1 MRRRE
6 FLIGTGL
13 SAAVLPMS
21 PRARAAAGAMKRVA
35 ILMGVAD
42 DKIGQN
48 RVAAFQL
55 GLRELGWEQGRNIK
69 YEVRWGA
76 GNADLTRQYAN
87 ELVALKPD
95 LILATNTPTARTLK
109 QATDTLPIVFT
120 GLADPIAD
128 GIVASYAN
136 PSGNFTG
143 FVSFSAAIAG
153 KWLQLLKEVAP
164 SSTRIVVLYNPDTA
178 PYAIFYPVMEAI
190 APSLGMTL
198 LRSPVRDKEAIE
210 SAIRE
215 LSAASGGALAI
226 IPDVFMLLHGKT
238 IFDLAISNRLPSVG
252 PLRQFV
258 LAGSLI
264 SYGSNFDKL
273 FRQAAPYA
281 DRILRGEKPKNLP
294 VQEPTEY
301 ELIVNLKTAKAI
313 GLTVPETL
321 LGRADEVIE

>member
-6 FLIGTGL
+6 FLLGTGL
-13 SAAVLPMS
+13 LATTLSIS
-21 PRARAAAGAMKRVA
+21 PRARAADAMKRVA
-35 ILMGVAD
+35 ILMGGAE
-42 DKIGQN
+42 DKVWQN
-48 RVAAFQL
+48 RVAAFRL
-55 GLRELGWEQGRNIK
+55 GLREHGWEDGRNIQ
-69 YEVRWGA
+69 YEIRWGA
-76 GNADLTRQYAN
+76 GDAARTRDYAK
-87 ELVALKPD
+87 ELVALRPD
-95 LILATNTPTARTLK
+95 LILATNTPTARALK
-109 QATDTLPIVFT
+109 AATETVPIVFA

-136 PSGNFTG
+136 PSGTFTG

-164 SSTRIVVLYNPDTA
+164 SAAQICVLYNPDTA
-178 PYAIFYPVMEAI
+178 PHAIFYPVMEAI

-198 LRSPVRDKEAIE
+198 VRSPVRDKQAVE
-210 SAIRE
+210 SAIGKI
-215 LSAASGGALAI
+215 SAVPGGALAI
-226 IPDVFMLLHGKT
+226 VPDVFMLLHGKT
-238 IFDLAISNRLPSVG
+238 IFDLAIGNRLPSVS

-258 LAGSLI
+258 ALGSLI

-273 FRQAAPYA
+273 FRQAASYG
-281 DRILRGEKPKNLP
+281 DRILRGDKPNKLP

-321 LGRADEVIE
+321 LGRADDVIE

>member
-13 SAAVLPMS
+13 SAAALPIS
-21 PRARAAAGAMKRVA
+21 PRARAADAMKRVA

-42 DKIGQN
+42 EKIGRG
-48 RVAAFQL
+48 RVAAFQQ
-55 GLRELGWEQGRNIK
+55 GLRELGWEEGRNVH

-76 GNADLTRQYAN
+76 GDAARARDYAK
-87 ELVALKPD
+87 ELVALNPD
-95 LILATNTPTARTLK
+95 LILATNTPTARALK
-109 QATDTLPIVFT
+109 QATETIPVVFT

-128 GIVASYAN
+128 GIVGSYAS

-164 SSTRIVVLYNPDTA
+164 SSAQVGVLYNPDTA
-178 PYAIFYPVMEAI
+178 PYAIFLPVMDAI
-190 APSLGMTL
+190 APSLGMNL
-198 LRSPVRDKEAIE
+198 VRMPVRDKEAIE
-210 SAIRE
+210 SAIGG
-215 LSAASGGALAI
+215 LSPESGGALAI
-226 IPDVFMLLHGKT
+226 VPDVFMLLHGKT
-238 IFDLAISNRLPSVG
+238 IFDLAISRRLPSVS

-273 FRQAAPYA
+273 FRQASPYA

-301 ELIVNLKTAKAI
+301 ELFVNLKTAKAI
-313 GLTVPETL
+313 GLTIPETL

>member
-1 MRRRE
+1 
-6 FLIGTGL
+6 
-13 SAAVLPMS
+13 MS
-21 PRARAAAGAMKRVA
+21 PCAQAADVAKRVA

-42 DKIGQN
+42 DKTGQS
-48 RVAAFQL
+48 RVAEFQR
-55 GLRELGWEQGRNIK
+55 GLRELGWEDGRNVH

-76 GNADLTRQYAN
+76 GNADLTRQYAK
-87 ELVALKPD
+87 ELVALNPD
-95 LILATNTPTARTLK
+95 LILATNTPTARALK
-109 QATDTLPIVFT
+109 QATETVPIVFT
-120 GLADPIAD
+120 GLSDPVAD
-128 GIVASYAN
+128 GIVASHAN
-136 PSGNFTG
+136 PAGNFTG

-164 SSTRIVVLYNPDTA
+164 FAAQVRVLYNPDTA

-190 APSLGMTL
+190 APRLGMTL
-198 LRSPVRDKEAIE
+198 IRTPVRDKGAIE
-210 SAIRE
+210 SAIAE
-215 LSAASGGALAI
+215 LSGASGGALAI

-238 IFDLAISNRLPSVG
+238 TFDLAISHRLPSVS

-258 LAGSLI
+258 AAGSLI

-273 FRQAAPYA
+273 FRQAASYA

-313 GLTVPETL
+313 GLTIPETL

>member
-6 FLIGTGL
+6 FLIGSGL
-13 SAAVLPMS
+13 SAAALSTSLSV
-21 PRARAAAGAMKRVA
+21 RAADATKRVA

-42 DKIGQN
+42 EKVGQN
-48 RVAAFQL
+48 RVAAFKL
-55 GLRELGWEQGRNIK
+55 GLRELGWEDGRNIRHD
-69 YEVRWGA
+69 VRWGEGDA
-76 GNADLTRQYAN
+76 ARTRDYAK
-87 ELVALKPD
+87 ELVALNPD
-95 LILATNTPTARTLK
+95 LILATNTPTARALK
-109 QATDTLPIVFT
+109 QATETVPIVFT

-153 KWLQLLKEVAP
+153 KWLQLLKEAAP

-198 LRSPVRDKEAIE
+198 VGSPVRDKEAIE
-210 SAIRE
+210 SAIGG

-226 IPDVFMLLHGKT
+226 MPDVFMLLHGKT
-238 IFDLAISNRLPSVG
+238 IFDLAISRRLPSVS

-258 LAGSLI
+258 AAGSLI

-273 FRQAAPYA
+273 FRQAASYA
-281 DRILRGEKPKNLP
+281 DRILRGDKPNKLP

-301 ELIVNLKTAKAI
+301 ELIVNLRTAKAI
-313 GLTVPETL
+313 GLTMPETL

>member
-13 SAAVLPMS
+13 LATTLSIS
-21 PRARAAAGAMKRVA
+21 PRARAAVAMKRVA
-35 ILMGVAD
+35 ILMGGAE
-42 DKIGQN
+42 DKVWQN
-48 RVAAFQL
+48 RVAAFRL
-55 GLRELGWEQGRNIK
+55 GLREHGWEDGRNIQ
-69 YEVRWGA
+69 YEIRWGGGDA
-76 GNADLTRQYAN
+76 ARTRDYAK
-87 ELVALKPD
+87 ELVALGPD
-95 LILATNTPTARTLK
+95 LILATNTPTARALK
-109 QATDTLPIVFT
+109 AATETVPIVFA

-164 SSTRIVVLYNPDTA
+164 SAAQICVLYNPDTA
-178 PYAIFYPVMEAI
+178 PHAIFYPVMEAI

-198 LRSPVRDKEAIE
+198 VRSPVRDKQAVE
-210 SAIRE
+210 SAIGGI
-215 LSAASGGALAI
+215 SAVPGGALAI
-226 IPDVFMLLHGKT
+226 VPDVFMLLHGKT
-238 IFDLAISNRLPSVG
+238 IFDLAIGNRLPSVS

-258 LAGSLI
+258 ALGSLI

-273 FRQAAPYA
+273 FRQAASYG
-281 DRILRGEKPKNLP
+281 DRILRGDKPNKLP

-321 LGRADEVIE
+321 LGRADDVIE

>member
-13 SAAVLPMS
+13 SAAALPVS
-21 PRARAAAGAMKRVA
+21 PRTRAADAMKRVA
-35 ILMGVAD
+35 ILMGVVD
-42 DKIGQN
+42 DKVGQN
-48 RVAAFQL
+48 RVAAFQF
-55 GLRELGWEQGRNIK
+55 GLREFGWEEGRNVH

-76 GNADLTRQYAN
+76 GDAARTRDYAQ
-87 ELVALKPD
+87 ELVALNPD
-95 LILATNTPTARTLK
+95 LILATNTPTARALK
-109 QATDTLPIVFT
+109 QATGTAPIIFT
-120 GLADPIAD
+120 GLADPVAD
-128 GIVASYAN
+128 GIVASHAN

-153 KWLQLLKEVAP
+153 KWLQLLKEAAP
-164 SSTRIVVLYNPDTA
+164 SSTRVVVLYNPDTA

-190 APSLGMTL
+190 APGLGMTL
-198 LRSPVRDKEAIE
+198 VRSPVRDKEAIE
-210 SAIRE
+210 SVIGG
-215 LSAASGGALAI
+215 LSAETGGALAI
-226 IPDVFMLLHGKT
+226 MPDVFMLLHGKT
-238 IFDLAISNRLPSVG
+238 IFDLAVNRRLPSVS

-258 LAGSLI
+258 VAGSLI

-273 FRQAAPYA
+273 FRQAASYA
-281 DRILRGEKPKNLP
+281 DRILRGEKPNKLP

-313 GLTVPETL
+313 GLTMPETL

>member
-6 FLIGTGL
+6 FLIGSGL
-13 SAAVLPMS
+13 SAAALSTSLSV
-21 PRARAAAGAMKRVA
+21 RAADATKRVA

-42 DKIGQN
+42 EKVGQN
-48 RVAAFQL
+48 RVAAFKL
-55 GLRELGWEQGRNIK
+55 GLRELGWEDGRNIR
-69 YEVRWGA
+69 YDVRWGEGDA
-76 GNADLTRQYAN
+76 ARTRDYAK
-87 ELVALKPD
+87 ELVALNPD
-95 LILATNTPTARTLK
+95 LILATNTPTARALK
-109 QATDTLPIVFT
+109 QATETVPIVFT

-153 KWLQLLKEVAP
+153 KWLQLLKEAAP

-198 LRSPVRDKEAIE
+198 VGSPVRDKEAIE
-210 SAIRE
+210 SAIGG

-226 IPDVFMLLHGKT
+226 MPDVFMLLHGKT
-238 IFDLAISNRLPSVG
+238 IFDLAISRRLPSVS

-258 LAGSLI
+258 AAGSLI

-273 FRQAAPYA
+273 FRQAASYA
-281 DRILRGEKPKNLP
+281 DRILRGEKPNKLP

-313 GLTVPETL
+313 GLTMPETL

>member
-1 MRRRE
+1 
-6 FLIGTGL
+6 
-13 SAAVLPMS
+13 
-21 PRARAAAGAMKRVA
+21 
-35 ILMGVAD
+35 
-42 DKIGQN
+42 
-48 RVAAFQL
+48 
-55 GLRELGWEQGRNIK
+55 
-69 YEVRWGA
+69 
-76 GNADLTRQYAN
+76 
-87 ELVALKPD
+87 
-95 LILATNTPTARTLK
+95 
-109 QATDTLPIVFT
+109 
-120 GLADPIAD
+120 
-128 GIVASYAN
+128 VASYAN

-164 SSTRIVVLYNPDTA
+164 SAAQITVLYNPDTA

-198 LRSPVRDKEAIE
+198 IRTPVRDKEAIE
-210 SAIRE
+210 SAIGG

-226 IPDVFMLLHGKT
+226 MPDVFMLLHGKT
-238 IFDLAISNRLPSVG
+238 IFDLAISRRLPSVS

-258 LAGSLI
+258 VAGSLI

-273 FRQAAPYA
+273 FRQAASYA
-281 DRILRGEKPKNLP
+281 DRILRGEKPNKLP

-313 GLTVPETL
+313 GLTMPETL

>member
-1 MRRRE
+1 MRRRD
-6 FLIGTGL
+6 FIVGAGL
-13 SAAVLPMS
+13 TAAALSLS
-21 PRARAAAGAMKRVA
+21 PRARAADGMKHVA

-42 DKIGQN
+42 EKVGQN
-48 RVAAFQL
+48 RVAEFQR
-55 GLRELGWEQGRNIK
+55 GLRELGWEEGRNVH
-69 YEVRWGA
+69 YDVRWGA
-76 GNADLTRQYAN
+76 GDAASTRDYAK
-87 ELVALKPD
+87 ELVALNPD
-95 LILATNTPTARTLK
+95 LILATNTPTARALK
-109 QATDTLPIVFT
+109 QVADTVPIVFT

-164 SSTRIVVLYNPDTA
+164 SAAQIAVLYNPDTA

-198 LRSPVRDKEAIE
+198 IRTPVRDKEAIE
-210 SAIRE
+210 SAIGG
-215 LSAASGGALAI
+215 LSAASGGALAVM
-226 IPDVFMLLHGKT
+226 PDVFMLLHGRT
-238 IFDLAISNRLPSVG
+238 VFDLAISRRLPSVS

-258 LAGSLI
+258 AAGSLI

-273 FRQAAPYA
+273 FRQAASYA
-281 DRILRGEKPKNLP
+281 DRILRGEKPNKLP

-313 GLTVPETL
+313 GLTMPETL

>member
-1 MRRRE
+1 
-6 FLIGTGL
+6 
-13 SAAVLPMS
+13 MS
-21 PRARAAAGAMKRVA
+21 RRARAADGTKRVA
-35 ILMGVAD
+35 ILMGVVD

-48 RVAAFQL
+48 RVAEFQR
-55 GLRELGWEQGRNIK
+55 GLRELGWEDGRNIR
-69 YEVRWGA
+69 YDVRWGA

-87 ELVALKPD
+87 ELVALNPD
-95 LILATNTPTARTLK
+95 LILATNTPTARALK
-109 QATDTLPIVFT
+109 QATDSVPIVFT
-120 GLADPIAD
+120 GLSDPIAD

-143 FVSFSAAIAG
+143 FVSFSADIAG

-164 SSTRIVVLYNPDTA
+164 SAAQIAVLYNPDTA

-190 APSLGMTL
+190 APGLGMTL
-198 LRSPVRDKEAIE
+198 VRSPVRDKEAIE
-210 SAIRE
+210 SAIGKI
-215 LSAASGGALAI
+215 STAPGGALAI

-238 IFDLAISNRLPSVG
+238 IFDLAIGNRLPSVS

-258 LAGSLI
+258 VAGSLI

-273 FRQAAPYA
+273 FGQASSYA
-281 DRILRGEKPKNLP
+281 DRILRGEKPNKLP

-301 ELIVNLKTAKAI
+301 ELTVNLKTAKAI

>member
-6 FLIGTGL
+6 FLIGSGL
-13 SAAVLPMS
+13 SAAALSTSLSV
-21 PRARAAAGAMKRVA
+21 RAADATKRVA

-42 DKIGQN
+42 EKVGQN
-48 RVAAFQL
+48 RVAAFKL
-55 GLRELGWEQGRNIK
+55 GLRELGWEDGRNIR
-69 YEVRWGA
+69 YDVRWGEGDA
-76 GNADLTRQYAN
+76 ARTRDYAK
-87 ELVALKPD
+87 ELVALNPD
-95 LILATNTPTARTLK
+95 LILATNTPTARALK
-109 QATDTLPIVFT
+109 QATETVPIVFT

-153 KWLQLLKEVAP
+153 KWLQLLKEAAP

-198 LRSPVRDKEAIE
+198 VGSPVRDKEAIE
-210 SAIRE
+210 SAIGG

-226 IPDVFMLLHGKT
+226 MPDVFMLLHGKT
-238 IFDLAISNRLPSVG
+238 IFDLAISRRLPSVS

-258 LAGSLI
+258 AAGSLI

-273 FRQAAPYA
+273 FRQAASYA
-281 DRILRGEKPKNLP
+281 DRILRGEKPNKLP

-301 ELIVNLKTAKAI
+301 ELIVNLRTAKAI
-313 GLTVPETL
+313 GLTMPETL

>member
-1 MRRRE
+1 VRRRE
-6 FLIGTGL
+6 FLIGTGV
-13 SAAVLPMS
+13 SAAALSMP
-21 PRARAAAGAMKRVA
+21 PRARAADAKRVA

-42 DKIGQN
+42 EKIGQN
-48 RVAAFQL
+48 RVAFFQQ
-55 GLRELGWEQGRNIK
+55 GLRELGWEDGRNVH

-76 GNADLTRQYAN
+76 GDAARARDYAK
-87 ELVALKPD
+87 ELVALHPD
-95 LILATNTPTARTLK
+95 LILATNTPTARALK
-109 QATDTLPIVFT
+109 QATETIPVVFT

-128 GIVASYAN
+128 GIVGSYAS

-164 SSTRIVVLYNPDTA
+164 SATQVAVLYNPDTA

-198 LRSPVRDKEAIE
+198 TNAPVRDKEAIE
-210 SAIRE
+210 SAIAG
-215 LSAASGGALAI
+215 LSTASGGALAI
-226 IPDVFMLLHGKT
+226 MPDVFTLLHSRT
-238 IFDLAISNRLPSVG
+238 IFDLAISRHLPSVS

-273 FRQAAPYA
+273 FRQAASYA
-281 DRILRGEKPKNLP
+281 DRILRGERPNKLP

-301 ELIVNLKTAKAI
+301 ELFVNLKTAKAI

>member
-1 MRRRE
+1 MKRRE
-6 FLIGTGL
+6 LLIGAGL
-13 SAAVLPMS
+13 TAAAFSAPS
-21 PRARAAAGAMKRVA
+21 RARAADGTKRVA
-35 ILMGVAD
+35 ILMGVPD
-42 DKIGQN
+42 DKGGQN
-48 RVAAFQL
+48 RVAAFQV
-55 GLRELGWEQGRNIK
+55 GLRELGWEEGRNVH

-76 GNADLTRQYAN
+76 GDAARTRDFAK
-87 ELVALKPD
+87 ELVALNPD
-95 LILATNTPTARTLK
+95 LILATNTPTARALK
-109 QATDTLPIVFT
+109 QATDTISVVFT
-120 GLADPIAD
+120 GLSDPIAD

-164 SSTRIVVLYNPDTA
+164 TAAQVAVLYNPDTA

-198 LRSPVRDKEAIE
+198 VRSPVRDKAAIE
-210 SAIRE
+210 GAIE
-215 LSAASGGALAI
+215 KISAAPGGALMI
-226 IPDVFMLLHGKT
+226 VPDVFMVLHSKT
-238 IFDLAISNRLPSVG
+238 TFDLAIANRLPSVS

-258 LAGSLI
+258 VAGSLI

-273 FRQAAPYA
+273 FRQAASYA
-281 DRILRGEKPKNLP
+281 DRILRGEKPNKLP

-313 GLTVPETL
+313 GLTFPETL

>member
-1 MRRRE
+1 MKRRE
-6 FLIGTGL
+6 FLIGAGL
-13 SAAVLPMS
+13 I
-21 PRARAAAGAMKRVA
+21 AAASPMYSRAWAADGMKRVA

-42 DKIGQN
+42 DKTGQG

-55 GLRELGWEQGRNIK
+55 GLRGFGWEEGRNVR
-69 YEVRWGA
+69 YEVRWGV
-76 GNADLTRQYAN
+76 GNANLTRQYAN
-87 ELVALKPD
+87 ELVALNPD
-95 LILATNTPTARTLK
+95 LILATNTPTARALK
-109 QATDTLPIVFT
+109 QVTETVPVVFT

-136 PSGNFTG
+136 PSGNCTG

-164 SSTRIVVLYNPDTA
+164 SAAQVAVLYNPDTA
-178 PYAIFYPVMEAI
+178 PYGIFYPVMEAI

-198 LRSPVRDKEAIE
+198 VRSSVRDKEAIE
-210 SAIRE
+210 NAIGKI
-215 LSAASGGALAI
+215 SAAPGGALAI
-226 IPDVFMLLHGKT
+226 IPDVFMLLHSRT
-238 IFDLAISNRLPSVG
+238 IFDLAISHRLPSVS

-258 LAGSLI
+258 ASGSLI

-273 FRQAAPYA
+273 FRQAASYA
-281 DRILRGEKPKNLP
+281 DRILRGEKPNKLP

-301 ELIVNLKTAKAI
+301 ELIINLKTAKAI
-313 GLTVPETL
+313 GLTIPETL

>member
-1 MRRRE
+1 
-6 FLIGTGL
+6 
-13 SAAVLPMS
+13 
-21 PRARAAAGAMKRVA
+21 MKRVA
-35 ILMGVAD
+35 ILMGVVD
-42 DKIGQN
+42 DKVGQN

-55 GLRELGWEQGRNIK
+55 GLRELGWEEGRNVH

-76 GNADLTRQYAN
+76 GDAARTRDYAK
-87 ELVALKPD
+87 ELVALNPD
-95 LILATNTPTARTLK
+95 LILATNTPTARALK
-109 QATDTLPIVFT
+109 QATATVPIVFT

-128 GIVASYAN
+128 GIVVSHAN
-136 PSGNFTG
+136 PAGNFTG

-153 KWLQLLKEVAP
+153 KWLQLLKEAAP
-164 SSTRIVVLYNPDTA
+164 SSTRIAVLYNPDTA

-198 LRSPVRDKEAIE
+198 VRSPVRDKEAIE
-210 SAIRE
+210 SVIGG
-215 LSAASGGALAI
+215 LSAEAGGALAI
-226 IPDVFMLLHGKT
+226 MPDVFMLLHGRT
-238 IFDLAISNRLPSVG
+238 IFDLAISRRLPSVS

-258 LAGSLI
+258 AAGSLI

-301 ELIVNLKTAKAI
+301 ELIVNLKTARAI
-313 GLTVPETL
+313 GLTMPETL

>member
-6 FLIGTGL
+6 FLLGTGL
-13 SAAVLPMS
+13 LATTLSIS
-21 PRARAAAGAMKRVA
+21 PRARAADAMKRVA
-35 ILMGVAD
+35 ILMGGAE
-42 DKIGQN
+42 DKVWQN
-48 RVAAFQL
+48 RVAAFRL
-55 GLRELGWEQGRNIK
+55 GLREHGWEDGRNIQ
-69 YEVRWGA
+69 YEIRWGA
-76 GNADLTRQYAN
+76 GDAARTRDYAK
-87 ELVALKPD
+87 ELVALRPD
-95 LILATNTPTARTLK
+95 LILATNTPTARALK
-109 QATDTLPIVFT
+109 AATETVPIVFA

-164 SSTRIVVLYNPDTA
+164 SAAQICVLYNPDTA
-178 PYAIFYPVMEAI
+178 PHAIFYPVMEAI

-198 LRSPVRDKEAIE
+198 VRSPVRDKQAVE
-210 SAIRE
+210 SAIGKI
-215 LSAASGGALAI
+215 SAVPGGALAI
-226 IPDVFMLLHGKT
+226 VPDVFMLLHGKT
-238 IFDLAISNRLPSVG
+238 IFDLAIGNRLPSVS

-258 LAGSLI
+258 ALGSLI

-273 FRQAAPYA
+273 FRQAASYG
-281 DRILRGEKPKNLP
+281 DRILRGDKPNKLP

-321 LGRADEVIE
+321 LGRADDVIE

>member
-13 SAAVLPMS
+13 SAATLPML
-21 PRARAAAGAMKRVA
+21 PRARAADGTKRVA
-35 ILMGVAD
+35 ILMGVPD
-42 DKIGQN
+42 DMNGQN
-48 RVAAFQL
+48 RVAAFQS
-55 GLRELGWEQGRNIK
+55 GLRELGWENGRNIR
-69 YEVRWGA
+69 YEIRWGA
-76 GNADLTRQYAN
+76 GDAARTLDYAK
-87 ELVALKPD
+87 ELVALNPD
-95 LILATNTPTARTLK
+95 LILGTNTPTVRALK
-109 QATDTLPIVFT
+109 QATETVPVVFT

-128 GIVASYAN
+128 GIVASYAS
-136 PSGNFTG
+136 PAGNITG
-143 FVSFSAAIAG
+143 FVSFGAAIAG

-164 SSTRIVVLYNPDTA
+164 SAAQIGVLYNPDTA
-178 PYAIFYPVMEAI
+178 PYATFRPVMEAI
-190 APSLGMTL
+190 APGLGMTL
-198 LRSPVRDKEAIE
+198 GWAPVRDKEAIE
-210 SAIRE
+210 SAIGA

-226 IPDVFMLLHGKT
+226 MPDVFMRLHSRL
-238 IFDLAISNRLPSVG
+238 IFDLAIGRRLPSVS
-252 PLRQFV
+252 PLREFV
-258 LAGSLI
+258 VSGSLI

-313 GLTVPETL
+313 GLTMPETL

>member
-1 MRRRE
+1 MRRRD

-13 SAAVLPMS
+13 SAATLSMS
-21 PRARAAAGAMKRVA
+21 PRARAADAAKRVA

-42 DKIGQN
+42 DKNGQE
-48 RVAAFQL
+48 RVTAFQF
-55 GLRELGWEQGRNIK
+55 GLREFGWEVGRNIK

-76 GNADLTRQYAN
+76 GNADRAREFAS
-87 ELVALKPD
+87 ELVALNPD
-95 LILATNTPTARTLK
+95 LILATNTPTARALK
-109 QATDTLPIVFT
+109 QVTETVPIVFT

-143 FVSFSAAIAG
+143 FASFSAAIAG

-164 SSTRIVVLYNPDTA
+164 SAAQITVLYNPDTA
-178 PYAIFYPVMEAI
+178 PYAIFLPVMEAL
-190 APSLGMTL
+190 APGLGMTL
-198 LRSPVRDKEAIE
+198 VRSPVRDKEAIE
-210 SAIRE
+210 SAIE
-215 LSAASGGALAI
+215 KIPAAPVGALSI
-226 IPDVFMLLHGKT
+226 IPDVFTFLHSKM
-238 IFDLAISNRLPSVG
+238 IFDLAINRRLPSVS

-258 LAGSLI
+258 VSGSLI
-264 SYGSNFDKL
+264 SYGSSFPKL
-273 FRQAAPYA
+273 FRQAASYA
-281 DRILRGEKPKNLP
+281 DRILRGEKPDKLP

-313 GLTVPETL
+313 GLTVPATL

>member
-1 MRRRE
+1 VRRRE
-6 FLIGTGL
+6 FLIGTGV
-13 SAAVLPMS
+13 SAAALSMP
-21 PRARAAAGAMKRVA
+21 PRARAADAKRVA

-42 DKIGQN
+42 EKIGQN
-48 RVAAFQL
+48 RVAFFQQ
-55 GLRELGWEQGRNIK
+55 GLRELGWEDGRNVH

-76 GNADLTRQYAN
+76 GDAARARDYAK
-87 ELVALKPD
+87 ELVALHPD
-95 LILATNTPTARTLK
+95 LILATNTPTARALK
-109 QATDTLPIVFT
+109 QATETIPVVFT

-128 GIVASYAN
+128 GIVGSYAS

-164 SSTRIVVLYNPDTA
+164 SATQVAVLYNPDTA

-198 LRSPVRDKEAIE
+198 TNAPVRDKEAFE
-210 SAIRE
+210 SAIAG
-215 LSAASGGALAI
+215 LSTASGGALAI
-226 IPDVFMLLHGKT
+226 MPDVFTLLHSRT
-238 IFDLAISNRLPSVG
+238 IFDLAISRHLPSVS

-273 FRQAAPYA
+273 FRQAASYA
-281 DRILRGEKPKNLP
+281 DRILRGERPNKLP

-301 ELIVNLKTAKAI
+301 ELFVNLKTAKAI

>member
-1 MRRRE
+1 MRRRD
-6 FLIGTGL
+6 LIVGAGL
-13 SAAVLPMS
+13 TAAALSLS
-21 PRARAAAGAMKRVA
+21 PRARAADGMKHVA

-42 DKIGQN
+42 DKSGQS

-55 GLRELGWEQGRNIK
+55 GLRELGWEEGRNVHYDI
-69 YEVRWGA
+69 RWGA
-76 GNADLTRQYAN
+76 GDAARTRDYAK
-87 ELVALKPD
+87 ELVALNPD
-95 LILATNTPTARTLK
+95 LILATNTPTARALK

-120 GLADPIAD
+120 GLSDPIAD

-153 KWLQLLKEVAP
+153 KWLQLLKEAAP
-164 SSTRIVVLYNPDTA
+164 SATRVVVLYNPDTA

-190 APSLGMTL
+190 TPSLGMTL
-198 LRSPVRDKEAIE
+198 IRTPVRDKDAIE
-210 SAIRE
+210 RAITEVSAG
-215 LSAASGGALAI
+215 SGGALAI
-226 IPDVFMLLHGKT
+226 IPDVFMVLHAKT
-238 IFDLAISNRLPSVG
+238 TFDLAISHRLPSVS

-258 LAGSLI
+258 VAGSLV

-273 FRQAAPYA
+273 FRQAASYA
-281 DRILRGEKPKNLP
+281 DRILRGERPNKLP

>member
-1 MRRRE
+1 MRRRDL
-6 FLIGTGL
+6 LIGTGL
-13 SAAVLPMS
+13 SAAALS
-21 PRARAAAGAMKRVA
+21 ISRRTRAADSAKRVA
-35 ILMGVAD
+35 ILMGVVD
-42 DKIGQN
+42 DKVGQN

-55 GLRELGWEQGRNIK
+55 GLREFGWEQGRNVH

-76 GNADLTRQYAN
+76 GDAARTRDYAK
-87 ELVALKPD
+87 ELVALNPD
-95 LILATNTPTARTLK
+95 LILATNTPTARALK
-109 QATDTLPIVFT
+109 QATATVPIVFT
-120 GLADPIAD
+120 GLADPVAD
-128 GIVASYAN
+128 GIVVSHAN
-136 PSGNFTG
+136 PAGNFTG

-164 SSTRIVVLYNPDTA
+164 SSTRIAVLYNPDTA

-198 LRSPVRDKEAIE
+198 VRSPVRDKEAIE
-210 SAIRE
+210 SIIGG
-215 LSAASGGALAI
+215 LSAEAGGALAI
-226 IPDVFMLLHGKT
+226 MPDVFMLLHGKT
-238 IFDLAISNRLPSVG
+238 IFDLAISHRLPSVS

-258 LAGSLI
+258 AAGSLV

-273 FRQAAPYA
+273 FRQAASYA
-281 DRILRGEKPKNLP
+281 DRILRGEKPANLP

-313 GLTVPETL
+313 GLTMPETL

>member
-6 FLIGTGL
+6 FLIATGL
-13 SAAVLPMS
+13 SAALSMP
-21 PRARAAAGAMKRVA
+21 PRARAADAKRVA

-42 DKIGQN
+42 ERIGQN
-48 RVAAFQL
+48 RVAFFQQ
-55 GLRELGWEQGRNIK
+55 GLRELGWEEGRNVH

-76 GNADLTRQYAN
+76 GDAARARDYAK
-87 ELVALKPD
+87 ELVALNPD
-95 LILATNTPTARTLK
+95 LILATNTPTARALK
-109 QATDTLPIVFT
+109 QATETIPVVFT

-128 GIVASYAN
+128 GIVGSYAS

-164 SSTRIVVLYNPDTA
+164 SATQVGVLYNPDTA

-198 LRSPVRDKEAIE
+198 TKAPVRDKEAIE
-210 SAIRE
+210 SAIAGF
-215 LSAASGGALAI
+215 SSASGGALAI
-226 IPDVFMLLHGKT
+226 MPDVFTLLHSRT
-238 IFDLAISNRLPSVG
+238 IFDLAIGRHLPSVS

-273 FRQAAPYA
+273 FRQAASYA
-281 DRILRGEKPKNLP
+281 DRILRGERPNKLP

-301 ELIVNLKTAKAI
+301 ELFVNLKTAKAI

>member
-13 SAAVLPMS
+13 SAASLSLS
-21 PRARAAAGAMKRVA
+21 PRTRAADAMKRVA

-42 DKIGQN
+42 EKVGQN

-55 GLRELGWEQGRNIK
+55 GLRELGWEEGRNVH

-76 GNADLTRQYAN
+76 GDAARTRDYAK
-87 ELVALKPD
+87 ELVALNPD
-95 LILATNTPTARTLK
+95 LILATNTPTARALK
-109 QATDTLPIVFT
+109 QATGTLPIIFT
-120 GLADPIAD
+120 GLADPVAD
-128 GIVASYAN
+128 GIVASHAN

-178 PYAIFYPVMEAI
+178 PYATFYPVMEAI

-198 LRSPVRDKEAIE
+198 VRSPVRDKEAIE
-210 SAIRE
+210 SAIGGS
-215 LSAASGGALAI
+215 SAEAGGALAI
-226 IPDVFMLLHGKT
+226 MPDVFMLLHSST
-238 IFDLAISNRLPSVG
+238 IFDLAVSRRLPSVS

-258 LAGSLI
+258 VAGSLI

-273 FRQAAPYA
+273 FRQAASYA

>member
-13 SAAVLPMS
+13 SAAALPVS
-21 PRARAAAGAMKRVA
+21 PRTRAADAMKRVA
-35 ILMGVAD
+35 ILMGVVD
-42 DKIGQN
+42 DKVGQN

-55 GLRELGWEQGRNIK
+55 GLREFGWEEGRNVH

-76 GNADLTRQYAN
+76 GDAARTRDYAQ
-87 ELVALKPD
+87 ELVALNPD
-95 LILATNTPTARTLK
+95 LILATNTPTARALK
-109 QATDTLPIVFT
+109 QATGTGPIIFT
-120 GLADPIAD
+120 GLADPVAD
-128 GIVASYAN
+128 GIVASHAN

-153 KWLQLLKEVAP
+153 KWLQLLKEAAP
-164 SSTRIVVLYNPDTA
+164 SSTRVVVLYNPDTA

-190 APSLGMTL
+190 APGLGMTL
-198 LRSPVRDKEAIE
+198 VRSPVRDKEAIE
-210 SAIRE
+210 SVIGG
-215 LSAASGGALAI
+215 LSAETGGALAI
-226 IPDVFMLLHGKT
+226 MPDVFMLLHGKT
-238 IFDLAISNRLPSVG
+238 IFDLAVNRRLPSVS

-258 LAGSLI
+258 VAGSLI

-273 FRQAAPYA
+273 FRQAASYA
-281 DRILRGEKPKNLP
+281 DRILRGEKPNKLP

-313 GLTVPETL
+313 GLTMPETL

>member
-6 FLIGTGL
+6 FLIGSGL
-13 SAAVLPMS
+13 SAAALSTSLSV
-21 PRARAAAGAMKRVA
+21 RAADATKRVA

-42 DKIGQN
+42 EKVGQN
-48 RVAAFQL
+48 RVAAFKL
-55 GLRELGWEQGRNIK
+55 GLRELGWEDGRNIR
-69 YEVRWGA
+69 YDVRWGEGDA
-76 GNADLTRQYAN
+76 ARTRDYAK
-87 ELVALKPD
+87 ELVALNPD
-95 LILATNTPTARTLK
+95 LILATNTPTARALK
-109 QATDTLPIVFT
+109 QATETVPIVFT

-153 KWLQLLKEVAP
+153 KWLQLLKEAAP

-198 LRSPVRDKEAIE
+198 VGSPVRDKEAIE
-210 SAIRE
+210 SAIGG

-226 IPDVFMLLHGKT
+226 MPDVFMLLHGKT
-238 IFDLAISNRLPSVG
+238 IFDLAISRRLPSVS

-258 LAGSLI
+258 AAGSLI

-273 FRQAAPYA
+273 FRQAASYA
-281 DRILRGEKPKNLP
+281 DRILRGDKPNKLP

-301 ELIVNLKTAKAI
+301 ELIVNLRTAKAI
-313 GLTVPETL
+313 GLTMPETL

>member
-1 MRRRE
+1 VRRRE
-6 FLIGTGL
+6 FLIGTGV
-13 SAAVLPMS
+13 SAAALSMP
-21 PRARAAAGAMKRVA
+21 PRARAADAKRVA

-42 DKIGQN
+42 EKIGQN
-48 RVAAFQL
+48 RVAFFQQ
-55 GLRELGWEQGRNIK
+55 GLRELGWEDGRNVH

-76 GNADLTRQYAN
+76 GDAARARDYAK
-87 ELVALKPD
+87 ELVGLHPD
-95 LILATNTPTARTLK
+95 LILATNTPTARALK
-109 QATDTLPIVFT
+109 QATETIPVVFT

-128 GIVASYAN
+128 GIVGSYAS

-164 SSTRIVVLYNPDTA
+164 SATQVAVLYNPDTA

-198 LRSPVRDKEAIE
+198 TNAPVRDKEAIE
-210 SAIRE
+210 SAIAG
-215 LSAASGGALAI
+215 LSTASGGALAI
-226 IPDVFMLLHGKT
+226 MPDVFTLLHSRT
-238 IFDLAISNRLPSVG
+238 IFDLAISRHLPSVS

-273 FRQAAPYA
+273 FRQAASYA
-281 DRILRGEKPKNLP
+281 DRILRGERPNKLP

-301 ELIVNLKTAKAI
+301 ELFVNLKTAKAI

>member
-1 MRRRE
+1 VRRRE
-6 FLIGTGL
+6 FLIGMGV
-13 SAAVLPMS
+13 SAAALSMP
-21 PRARAAAGAMKRVA
+21 PRARAADAKRVA

-42 DKIGQN
+42 DKIGQG
-48 RVAAFQL
+48 RVAAFQS
-55 GLRELGWEQGRNIK
+55 GLRGLGWEEGRNVH

-76 GNADLTRQYAN
+76 GDAARAGDYAK
-87 ELVALKPD
+87 ELVALNPD
-95 LILATNTPTARTLK
+95 LILATNTPTARALK
-109 QATDTLPIVFT
+109 QATETIPVVFT

-128 GIVASYAN
+128 GIVGSYAS

-164 SSTRIVVLYNPDTA
+164 SSSQIGLLYNPDTA
-178 PYAIFYPVMEAI
+178 PYATFLPVMEAI
-190 APSLGMTL
+190 APSLGMNL
-198 LRSPVRDKEAIE
+198 VRMPVRDKDAIE
-210 SAIRE
+210 SAVGG
-215 LSAASGGALAI
+215 LSPASGGALAI
-226 IPDVFMLLHGKT
+226 VPDVFMLLHGRL
-238 IFDLAISNRLPSVG
+238 IFDLAISRRLPSVS

-281 DRILRGEKPKNLP
+281 DRILRGEKPRNLP
-294 VQEPTEY
+294 VQEPIEY

>member
-13 SAAVLPMS
+13 LAAALSVP
-21 PRARAAAGAMKRVA
+21 PRARAADATKRVA
-35 ILMGVAD
+35 ILMGVPD
-42 DKIGQN
+42 DRSGQN

-55 GLRELGWEQGRNIK
+55 GLRELGWEEGRNIK

-87 ELVALKPD
+87 ELVALNPD
-95 LILATNTPTARTLK
+95 LILATNTPTARALK
-109 QATDTLPIVFT
+109 QATDTVPIVFT
-120 GLADPIAD
+120 GLSDPIAD

-153 KWLQLLKEVAP
+153 KWLQFLKEVAP
-164 SSTRIVVLYNPDTA
+164 SAAQVRVLYNPDTA
-178 PYAIFYPVMEAI
+178 PFAIFYPVMEAI

-198 LRSPVRDKEAIE
+198 IRTPVRDKDAIE
-210 SAIRE
+210 SAIRD
-215 LSAASGGALAI
+215 LWSASGGALAI
-226 IPDVFMLLHGKT
+226 IPDVFMVLHGKT
-238 IFDLAISNRLPSVG
+238 TFDLAISGRLPSVS

-258 LAGSLI
+258 VAGSLI

-281 DRILRGEKPKNLP
+281 DRILRGEKPSKLP

-313 GLTVPETL
+313 GLTIPETL

>member
-1 MRRRE
+1 MRRRDL
-6 FLIGTGL
+6 LIGTGL
-13 SAAVLPMS
+13 SAAALSIS
-21 PRARAAAGAMKRVA
+21 PRTRAADATKRVA
-35 ILMGVAD
+35 ILMGVVD
-42 DKIGQN
+42 DKVGQN

-55 GLRELGWEQGRNIK
+55 GLREFGWEEGRNVH

-76 GNADLTRQYAN
+76 GDAARTRDYAK
-87 ELVALKPD
+87 ELVALNPD
-95 LILATNTPTARTLK
+95 LILATNTPTARALK
-109 QATDTLPIVFT
+109 QATETVPIVFT

-164 SSTRIVVLYNPDTA
+164 SAAQITVLYNPDTA

-198 LRSPVRDKEAIE
+198 IRTPVRDKEAIE
-210 SAIRE
+210 SAIGG

-226 IPDVFMLLHGKT
+226 IPDVFMLLHSRT
-238 IFDLAISNRLPSVG
+238 IFDLAISHRLSSVS

-258 LAGSLI
+258 VSGSLI

-273 FRQAAPYA
+273 FRQAASYA
-281 DRILRGEKPKNLP
+281 DRILRGEKPSKLP